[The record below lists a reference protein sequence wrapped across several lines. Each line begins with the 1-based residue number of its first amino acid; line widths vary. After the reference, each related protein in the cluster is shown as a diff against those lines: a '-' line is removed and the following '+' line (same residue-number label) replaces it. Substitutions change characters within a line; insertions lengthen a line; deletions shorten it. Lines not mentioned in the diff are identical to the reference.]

1 MTNKEFYQE
10 TFSQVRFS
18 GEIRWEEMEQK
29 KGKKV
34 FGQKLLVLAA
44 VLSLLAV
51 FSTAAVANDWFGLRN
66 LELSEEMTVTQSDGT
81 ETVVTVP
88 TGIINLQGFSNTP
101 EKQAM
106 EEWKTF
112 LNGYDQDGAII
123 SAIGNSPT
131 GFEDEYGLYLVY
143 TQEMADEF
151 EEILTKYDLKQHT
164 DMIDNLYTNEDLC
177 AQVGGDFLGNH
188 QAYSTYMYEDGTF
201 KFDGEIDLENYGIL
215 DYQFMRC
222 VRGSF
227 TDVMLSIG
235 DVRDYQEWVYSTD
248 CGVPVTLALG
258 PSKALVI
265 VDLPDSFVTI
275 NVLAGTETPES
286 DIFSNGPFMQ
296 EDLER
301 FADSFDF
308 SVLTPARPA
317 DPDLPRTS
325 LEEVLETPSAEDFLL
340 RSGVKETE
348 AQAFY
353 AGFFAAVEQG
363 DRNSVAELLHY
374 PGVVTTADGTFRVES
389 AGEFLPYYDAIFTDG
404 LWDSMS
410 QNQYTMERA
419 DLFTNDGLI
428 GAAGGAVWFG
438 ALEDGLLILTV
449 QNGEGCSFRQDAPS
463 GVGKG

>member
-1 MTNKEFYQE
+1 MTNKKFYQE
-10 TFSQVRFS
+10 TFSQLSSSV
-18 GEIRWEEMEQK
+18 EIRWKDMERK
-29 KGKKV
+29 KQRRGFGKKP
-34 FGQKLLVLAA
+34 LVLAA
-44 VLSLLAV
+44 VLCLLAV
-51 FSTAAVANDWFGLRN
+51 FSTAAVANDWFGLRD

-81 ETVVTVP
+81 ETVVAVP
-88 TGIINLQGFSNTP
+88 TGIISLQGYNDTP
-101 EKQAM
+101 ESRAFA
-106 EEWKTF
+106 EWQNF
-112 LNGYDQDGAII
+112 LTGYDDGGLLERL
-123 SAIGNSPT
+123 GNNPS
-131 GFEDEYGLYLVY
+131 GFEEEYGLYLVY
-143 TQEMADEF
+143 SQEMADKF
-151 EEILTKYDLKQHT
+151 EEILAKYELKQHT

-235 DVRDYQEWVYSTD
+235 DVRDYREWVYSTD

-286 DIFSNGPFMQ
+286 DVFSSGPFML
-296 EDLER
+296 ENLER

-353 AGFFAAVEQG
+353 AGFFRAVEQG
-363 DRNSVAELLHY
+363 ERQSVAELLHY